1 MDPKKSIQ
9 DVRNTLNAKQGLGSI
24 LAPVDSKVQELREFA
39 GTAYSKANA
48 FRKEAEGL
56 LLQADRLDDAERA
69 ERVANKLEE
78 AVR

>member
-1 MDPKKSIQ
+1 MQKLIN
-9 DVRNTLNAKQGLGSI
+9 DVRNAVNAKQGLGSI
-24 LAPVDSKVQELREFA
+24 LAPVDSKVQELRDFA
-39 GTAYSKANA
+39 GTTYSKANA

-56 LLQADRLDDAERA
+56 LLQADQLDDDAERA